1 MKKSNSATIKNNN
14 LALIFDCIRNGVVS
28 RAEIVKKTGL
38 SKGTVTTLVNELIS
52 QGQLTEEGS
61 EAMKTAGRPPVTINI
76 VGNYRCIGGIALH
89 RKELSV
95 CLTDLKSN
103 LLDQKTF
110 PTERFSSPQTALDCL
125 LEELLIMLKR
135 NGFPKE
141 KLVGI
146 GVSCPG
152 PVDYRNGIVYRPVK
166 LELFHNFNL
175 REYITEKLNL
185 PVYLDNNSVLL
196 AMKEHRLR
204 RNEYTN
210 YMFVIATHGIGSAIV
225 SDGTIYRGSNGH
237 TGELGH
243 TSIDPNGISCAC
255 GNRGCLERYIS
266 IGALK
271 EQFGFETL
279 AAVAQG
285 CSEGKPRDIEI
296 INYISDRLSFA
307 LVNSVNLF
315 DPQAVIMFG
324 ELNEAADV
332 LFPKI
337 EENIRR
343 NCAVAQIHSIPVLA
357 SLIKEKDMLDS
368 TTQAIQNAYFAQKL

>member
-1 MKKSNSATIKNNN
+1 
-14 LALIFDCIRNGVVS
+14 
-28 RAEIVKKTGL
+28 
-38 SKGTVTTLVNELIS
+38 
-52 QGQLTEEGS
+52 
-61 EAMKTAGRPPVTINI
+61 
-76 VGNYRCIGGIALH
+76 
-89 RKELSV
+89 
-95 CLTDLKSN
+95 
-103 LLDQKTF
+103 
-110 PTERFSSPQTALDCL
+110 
-125 LEELLIMLKR
+125 
-135 NGFPKE
+135 
-141 KLVGI
+141 
-146 GVSCPG
+146 
-152 PVDYRNGIVYRPVK
+152 
-166 LELFHNFNL
+166 
-175 REYITEKLNL
+175 
-185 PVYLDNNSVLL
+185 
-196 AMKEHRLR
+196 MKEHRLR

-243 TSIDPNGISCAC
+243 TSIDPNGIACAC

-266 IGALK
+266 IGARK
-271 EQFGFETL
+271 ERFGFETL

-285 CSEGKPRDIEI
+285 CSKGNPRDIEI

-357 SLIKEKDMLDS
+357 SLIEEKDMLDS
-368 TTQAIQNAYFAQKL
+368 TTQAIRNAYFDQKL